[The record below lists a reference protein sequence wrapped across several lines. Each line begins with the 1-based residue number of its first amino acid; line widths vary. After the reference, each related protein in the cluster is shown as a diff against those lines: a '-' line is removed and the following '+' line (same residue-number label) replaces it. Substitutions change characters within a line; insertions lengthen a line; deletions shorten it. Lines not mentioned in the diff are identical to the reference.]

1 MKNIDLFNLAVGE
14 ILGTCYES
22 FPEREMLS
30 VPIIFHKIKGFYPEY
45 TGEEATEF
53 EFYAHRIIKSTVEW
67 LRDSGYLWVEKE
79 IVCEIYDFEGVVL
92 TPKSLELLSALPES
106 LDSTETVGEKL
117 AKGLSKVGKDGS
129 LHLIKTALAK
139 GLELGLTSGT

>member
-30 VPIIFHKIKGFYPEY
+30 VSIIFHKIEGFYPEY
-45 TGEEATEF
+45 NGEEAREF
-53 EFYAHRIIKSTVEW
+53 ELYAHRIIKSTVGW
-67 LRDSGYLWVEKE
+67 LRDAGYLWVEKE
-79 IVCEIYDFEGVVL
+79 IVSEIYDFEGVVL
-92 TPKSLELLSALPES
+92 TPKSLELLNALPES
-106 LDSTETVGEKL
+106 LDSTETMGEKL
-117 AKGLSKVGKDGS
+117 AKGLSKIGKES
-129 LHLIKTALAK
+129 TLHLIKTALTK